1 MPSEADLSSA
11 TIGQLLVP
19 VEHLERAIAFYRDT
33 IGLRFLF
40 SAPPQ
45 MSFFQCGDVRLLIG
59 VPEADTDRQRG
70 SAIYFRV
77 ADIDAVFTT
86 LSARGVAFGTPP
98 HLVHRAPTSE
108 LWLSDFKDP
117 DGNQLVLMS
126 EKPVTSG

>member
-1 MPSEADLSSA
+1 MPAAVDLSSA
-11 TIGQLLVP
+11 TIGQLLIP
-19 VEHLERAIAFYRDT
+19 VENLERAIMFYRDT
-33 IGLRFLF
+33 LGLRFLF

-45 MSFFQCGDVRLLIG
+45 MSFFQAGDVRLLVG
-59 VPEADTDRQRG
+59 VPESDTDRHRG

-77 ADIDAVFTT
+77 PDIHAAFTT
-86 LSARGVAFGTPP
+86 LSERGVTFGAPP

-126 EKPVTSG
+126 EKLVTSG

>member
-19 VEHLERAIAFYRDT
+19 VENLERAIAFYRDT

-59 VPEADTDRQRG
+59 VPESDTDRQRG

-98 HLVHRAPTSE
+98 HLVHRAATSE